1 MQDAPKERY
10 TCSHCPKSF
19 SVLEY
24 LQLHEEYHTFGQLS
38 KISCTQAG
46 CRAEFFTAAKLN
58 RHLYEAHYRD
68 SSPPPADQRL
78 TLSVC
83 RCCQREFQSQLE
95 MLVHRLQCEL
105 TAKRPTE
112 TFPCSRCRKVFTASR
127 FLANHILTC
136 EGSEYDSIAPVAK
149 RVKSEAANSDAD
161 NVPVSRFSC
170 DHAGCGKVFSKQV
183 PLRNHLYTHSRY
195 PFACSVPDCG
205 AGFSQQENYLRHAR
219 EAHPNSPVQL
229 VSCEKCSQKFG
240 SPGQLETHVEEAH
253 EEEEEDE
260 DLLGDSFCD
269 EQEHENYYPAT
280 TLEKTDFVC
289 KMAQCSAPPF
299 QRRADLRRHYI
310 VEHNDTLVTCSKCN
324 RKFGDREG
332 LNEHLEEQHGGVGV
346 EPVSCPFCGAE
357 FLLKRL
363 LKIHLVS
370 QHPRPW
376 SCPACA
382 RQIETVAAANMHR
395 IMHLPK
401 VTHI

>member
-58 RHLYEAHYRD
+58 WHLYEAHYRD

-83 RCCQREFQSQLE
+83 RCCQREF
-95 MLVHRLQCEL
+95 
-105 TAKRPTE
+105 
-112 TFPCSRCRKVFTASR
+112 
-127 FLANHILTC
+127 
-136 EGSEYDSIAPVAK
+136 DSIAPVAK

-324 RKFGDREG
+324 RKFVDREG
-332 LNEHLEEQHGGVGV
+332 LNEHLVEQHGGVGV